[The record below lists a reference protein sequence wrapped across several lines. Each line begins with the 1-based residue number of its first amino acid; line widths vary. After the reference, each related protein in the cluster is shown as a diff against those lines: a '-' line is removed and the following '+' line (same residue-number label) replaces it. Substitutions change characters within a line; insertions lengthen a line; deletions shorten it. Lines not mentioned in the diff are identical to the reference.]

1 MKKALKVFILI
12 FLILMVMAGAI
23 YVLLRSGI
31 LEAPRFLPSLPVVG
45 QYFAPTEEVQIDPAL
60 LKANQ
65 EKEQLQNSV
74 NQKEQELEQ
83 LQTELNSLQGQLKKS
98 KQTQSQAKEELDKVS
113 QQLLTLQ
120 NSNSNTS
127 STDKAEAY
135 KDIAQYFGEMKVK
148 DAADI
153 LGRLKDEDVIG
164 ILGEMEPDTAAEI
177 LQNMDRNKAAS
188 VTRKML
194 VTSSSP

>member
-1 MKKALKVFILI
+1 
-12 FLILMVMAGAI
+12 MAGAV

-31 LEAPRFLPSLPVVG
+31 LQAPRFLPSLPVVG
-45 QYFAPTEEVQIDPAL
+45 QFFAPEKKDNVDPAL

-65 EKEQLQNSV
+65 ENERLQKSV
-74 NQKEQELEQ
+74 NLKEKELEQ
-83 LQTELNSLQGQLKKS
+83 LQAELKGVQGQLTKS
-98 KQTQSQAKEELDKVS
+98 KQSQNQTKEEFDKVS
-113 QQLLTLQ
+113 QQILELQ
-120 NSNSNTS
+120 NKNSSTS
-127 STDKAEAY
+127 STDKAAY

-164 ILGEMEPDTAAEI
+164 ILGEMEPDTAAEV

-194 VTSSSP
+194 VTSNSP